1 MNIKEKYKTELK
13 NKLDY
18 LWEDALKTYLDS
30 NIYLQAFLIDDK
42 YKTDF
47 IVLYT
52 WYAIRERLV
61 IGTRRLAEPDQKN
74 ERLNIESLIK
84 FISKSDFCEQEAD
97 KQEIKQLCDKFYG
110 VFNSEEMKR
119 VKNLRNVFCHNIP
132 KKEQYGCYNK
142 DLMYILQNTL
152 EILIQ
157 CYGWL
162 DEEKVDKFQL
172 RTLSHDL
179 AVVYWNNIIN
189 AIQPDSYSDK
199 IKVFNKWLKE

>member
-1 MNIKEKYKTELK
+1 MNIREEYKTYLK

-30 NIYLQAFLIDDK
+30 NIYLQAFLIEDK

-47 IVLYT
+47 MVLYT

-61 IGTRRLAEPDQKN
+61 IGTRRLVEPDPKN
-74 ERLNIESLIK
+74 EKLTIKSLVK
-84 FISKSDFCEQEAD
+84 FISKSDFCEQESD
-97 KQEIKQLCDKFYG
+97 KQEVKRISDKFDM
-110 VFNSEEMKR
+110 VFNSKEMER
-119 VKNLRNVFCHNIP
+119 VKNLRDVFCHNMP

-162 DEEKVDKFQL
+162 DEEKVDKQQL
-172 RTLSHDL
+172 RTFAHDL

-189 AIQPDSYSDK
+189 AIQPDTYSDK
-199 IKVFNKWLKE
+199 IKLFNKWLKE